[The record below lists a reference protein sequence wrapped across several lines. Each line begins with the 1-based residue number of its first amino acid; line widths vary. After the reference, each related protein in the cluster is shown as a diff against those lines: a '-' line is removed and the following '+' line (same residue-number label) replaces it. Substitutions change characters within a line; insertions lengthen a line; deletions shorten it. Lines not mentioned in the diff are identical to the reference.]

1 VRTRTILYTVIILV
15 VLHVAFPYFI
25 PLDVVYHNRSDYN
38 LGLNNIKDLDVTLE
52 KIKLEISQKKIKN
65 YGIILGDSVFYGS
78 PGNSDQ
84 AVNVFMED
92 ELKKATGDPNYRLFN
107 LAFPAM
113 QNGDLYVMLLKLD
126 RLGISTDNLIL
137 NTRYSS
143 FVPRNPGPRA
153 VFWFYDDLRKMDRE
167 SYNKVLPQLKASGTD
182 LPSTFYEITKNWL
195 NKDVLPSYNPYAY
208 RDYFR
213 KMLKR
218 ITFTKLDLPIPDDA
232 LGDIR
237 PYYEKDY
244 LEKYIQM
251 DEVKDGYNDQPFDM
265 TSSNYD
271 IYFMDKIMEHQKNK
285 KTLVVLTG
293 ANQTLLKPYIEKPG
307 YKANLASLDRYFGS
321 KPVQYLNLEGVIP
334 DTYFTDHTHLI
345 PDGYRKLSEIILQ
358 HYPK

>member
-1 VRTRTILYTVIILV
+1 M
-15 VLHVAFPYFI
+15 VLHAAFPYFI
-25 PLDVVYHNRSDYN
+25 PIDIVYHNRSDYQ

-52 KIKLEISQKKIKN
+52 KIKLEIRQKQIKN

-84 AVNVFMED
+84 VVNVFMEG
-92 ELKKATGDPNYRLFN
+92 ELRKATGDPNYRLFN

-126 RLGISTDNLIL
+126 RLGISTDHLIL

-143 FVPRNPGPRA
+143 FVPRTPGPRA
-153 VFWFYDDLRKMDRE
+153 VFWFYDDLRKLDRS
-167 SYNKVLPQLKASGTD
+167 SYDHVLPQLMANGIKP
-182 LPSTFYEITKNWL
+182 PSTFYEVTKNWL
-195 NKDVLPSYNPYAY
+195 NQDVLPSFNPYAY

-213 KMLKR
+213 KMLKNFAL
-218 ITFTKLDLPIPDDA
+218 TTLNLPIPDDA

-244 LEKYIQM
+244 LEEYIHM
-251 DEVKDGYNDQPFDM
+251 DEVKDSYNDQPFDM

-285 KTLVVLTG
+285 KTLLVLTG
-293 ANQTLLKPYIEKPG
+293 ANQTLLNSYIDKPG
-307 YKANLASLDRYFGS
+307 YKANLASIDRYLGS
-321 KPVQYLNLEGVIP
+321 KPVEYLNLEGVIP

-345 PDGYRKLSEIILQ
+345 PDGYSKLSEIVLQ